1 MMTQYD
7 DGFVWF
13 GLFGFV
19 QVLVFVWF
27 AWFDLDRL
35 TNREFK
41 FSTIQCGWVEELEI
55 MIANYR
61 DSADSDSELLHRHRD
76 STPYTTR
83 SPSPR
88 RGAHHDQRI

>member
-27 AWFDLDRL
+27 AWFNLDRF

-41 FSTIQCGWVEELEI
+41 FSTIHWRQCGWVEELEI
-55 MIANYR
+55 MIANTVTSGCHCHHDCCQPQAEAEAY
-61 DSADSDSELLHRHRD
+61 DSEL
-76 STPYTTR
+76 P
-83 SPSPR
+83 
-88 RGAHHDQRI
+88 

>member
-1 MMTQYD
+1 MMTKYD
-7 DGFVWF
+7 DRFVWF

-55 MIANYR
+55 MIANTVTSGCHCHHDCCQPQAEAEAY
-61 DSADSDSELLHRHRD
+61 DSEL
-76 STPYTTR
+76 P
-83 SPSPR
+83 
-88 RGAHHDQRI
+88 

>member
-76 STPYTTR
+76 ST
-83 SPSPR
+83 
-88 RGAHHDQRI
+88 A

>member
-27 AWFDLDRL
+27 ASRVQVFHN
-35 TNREFK
+35 TV
-41 FSTIQCGWVEELEI
+41 WVGG
-55 MIANYR
+55 R
-61 DSADSDSELLHRHRD
+61 
-76 STPYTTR
+76 TVT
-83 SPSPR
+83 
-88 RGAHHDQRI
+88 

>member
-13 GLFGFV
+13 GLFGLV

-61 DSADSDSELLHRHRD
+61 DSADSDSE
-76 STPYTTR
+76 
-83 SPSPR
+83 
-88 RGAHHDQRI
+88 

>member
-41 FSTIQCGWVEELEI
+41 FSTI
-55 MIANYR
+55 
-61 DSADSDSELLHRHRD
+61 
-76 STPYTTR
+76 
-83 SPSPR
+83 
-88 RGAHHDQRI
+88 RGVGGRT